1 MNKKDRER
9 WTRFRLEV
17 EDTIQSYMIPA
28 DGDWEGLLREFNFK
42 LDWWHICA
50 YGLPLSEDFIREF
63 EDKLDWDILS
73 RRISNEKI
81 IEEFKDKVN
90 WTNLYLGSKLSEK
103 LIEKYKDR
111 IDWNEVEDHR
121 RESLKKSLYYFISNL

>member
-17 EDTIQSYMIPA
+17 EDPIQSYMIPA
-28 DGDWEGLLREFNFK
+28 EGNWEGLLREFNFK
-42 LDWWHICA
+42 LDWWHICV
-50 YGLPLSEDFIREF
+50 YGLPLSPDFIREF
-63 EDKLDWDILS
+63 EDKLDWNILS

-90 WTNLYLGSKLSEK
+90 WTDLYLGSKLSEK

-121 RESLKKSLYYFISNL
+121 RESFKNSFIINWR

>member
-9 WTRFRLEV
+9 WIRFRLEV
-17 EDTIQSYMIPA
+17 EDPIQSYMIPA
-28 DGDWEGLLREFNFK
+28 EGNWEGLLREFNFK
-42 LDWWHICA
+42 LDWWHICV
-50 YGLPLSEDFIREF
+50 YGLPLSPDFIREF
-63 EDKLDWDILS
+63 EDKLDWNILS

-90 WTNLYLGSKLSEK
+90 WTDLYLGNKLSEE
-103 LIEKYKDR
+103 LIKKYKDR

-121 RESLKKSLYYFISNL
+121 RESFKNSFIINWR